1 MNHSSPEHSTI
12 LDLPIAVHSPIS
24 IPFLF
29 FLSDGQWAGSATVQ
43 DGEKS
48 WGSSLP
54 CGCPWLLRACPCLFT
69 SVALFPHHA
78 LFVCVLVLVLFPCS
92 CFYPVLSLPV
102 PLLTS
107 LAHFSHLFAY
117 VMHSLSVPLILR
129 LVFPHIFAW
138 PLSFDHVLAFFCP
151 RPCFCPRYD
160 LCLCLC
166 LYFCLCP
173 VHFKS

>member
-1 MNHSSPEHSTI
+1 MIVP
-12 LDLPIAVHSPIS
+12 LLY
-24 IPFLF
+24 IPLSLFF
-29 FLSDGQWAGSATVQ
+29 FLSDGQWAGSAMVQ

-48 WGSSLP
+48 WCSSLP
-54 CGCPWLLRACPCLFT
+54 CGCPCLLRACPCLFT

-78 LFVCVLVLVLFPCS
+78 SFVCGVVLVLFPCS
-92 CFYPVLSLPV
+92 CFCPVLSLSE

-107 LAHFSHLFAY
+107 LAYFSHLFAF
-117 VMHSLSVPLILR
+117 VMYSLSVPLILR

-138 PLSFDHVLAFFCP
+138 PLSFKHVLAFFCP
-151 RPCFCPRYD
+151 HPCFRPRYD

-166 LYFCLCP
+166 LYFCPYP